1 MYVFSLKENAVS
13 LENQKQN
20 LLQEL
25 EKEKAAIQQINAK
38 NAELKSYL
46 RAVNK
51 RLSASF
57 TVLDGVEERI
67 GKLNAQISILKAE
80 NSALLEERKKST
92 SASAAKV
99 NIEVVPAS
107 R

>member
-1 MYVFSLKENAVS
+1 LKESAVS
-13 LENQKQN
+13 LGNQKQN
-20 LLQEL
+20 LLREL

-46 RAVNK
+46 RGAHK

-80 NSALLEERKKST
+80 NNALLEERKKLAST
-92 SASAAKV
+92 SAAKV